1 MGLMYNCAYL
11 SVGYYFDK
19 NRALATA
26 IASSGTGES
35 ESTASATVLEYSQYA
50 QCVNFKYAGSSF

>member
-1 MGLMYNCAYL
+1 MLN
-11 SVGYYFDK
+11 
-19 NRALATA
+19 NRALFSVWVLCYFRFWNGP

-50 QCVNFKYAGSSF
+50 QCVNFKYVSSSF